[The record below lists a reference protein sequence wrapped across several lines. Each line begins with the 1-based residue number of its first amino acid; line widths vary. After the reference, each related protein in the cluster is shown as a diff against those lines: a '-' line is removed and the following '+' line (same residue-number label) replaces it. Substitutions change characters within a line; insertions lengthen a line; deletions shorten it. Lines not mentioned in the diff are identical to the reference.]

1 MTPAYPCYVFDI
13 DGTLADMSHR
23 LHYIVREPGDDRPK
37 DWRACFSAVADD
49 APIFH
54 MVRVCQA
61 LARDCMDIV
70 FVSGRSDECRA
81 STVAW
86 LLRYIPSVRPANLC
100 MRRAGDHR
108 PDDIVKREILDQMR
122 ADGWRPVM
130 APSTLARAS

>member
-1 MTPAYPCYVFDI
+1 
-13 DGTLADMSHR
+13 
-23 LHYIVREPGDDRPK
+23 
-37 DWRACFSAVADD
+37 
-49 APIFH
+49 
-54 MVRVCQA
+54 
-61 LARDCMDIV
+61 MDIV

-86 LLRYIPSVRPANLC
+86 LLRYIPSVRPANLY

-130 APSTLARAS
+130 AFDDRTRVVKMWREAGIPCAQVAEGNF